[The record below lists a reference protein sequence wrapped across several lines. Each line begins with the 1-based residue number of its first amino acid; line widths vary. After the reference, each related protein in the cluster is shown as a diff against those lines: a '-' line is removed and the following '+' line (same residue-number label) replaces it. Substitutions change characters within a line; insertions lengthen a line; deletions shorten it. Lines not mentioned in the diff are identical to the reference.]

1 MVAHLLAVTVIRGNQ
16 ALSVRGEKRS
26 LDPTQALIQ
35 CFDRGHRR
43 IKLTGVSHH
52 VAVGK
57 INDDKV
63 VAACLNRID
72 QRIRDLVR
80 AHLRLQVVGCHVG

>member
-16 ALSVRGEKRS
+16 ALSVSGEKRS
-26 LDPTQALIQ
+26 LDPTDARIQ
-35 CFDRGHRR
+35 RLDRGHRR

-72 QRIRDLVR
+72 QRVGDLVR
-80 AHLRLQVVGCHVG
+80 AHLRLQVIGCHVG